1 MLVCFAETVDSTVR
15 GNGGV
20 QQIPASP
27 LQGRLLDSTPSIY
40 RDETRLKTT
49 EGYDRTA
56 PVLSEGTITDSTPGS
71 AVNHYT
77 PSIEEGTILSSVSSY
92 RSIAEP
98 PPGLFLPPL
107 FYILFLYIICIL
119 AEELHV
125 YSKCSRADI
134 ACLYHHNSWFLSCRI
149 YREQL
154 KKNATLEMQ

>member
-1 MLVCFAETVDSTVR
+1 MLVCFVETVDSTVH

-20 QQIPASP
+20 QPIPASP

-92 RSIAEP
+92 RSIAER
-98 PPGLFLPPL
+98 PPGLFLPP
-107 FYILFLYIICIL
+107 FLYFIFI
-119 AEELHV
+119 
-125 YSKCSRADI
+125 YYWYFRR
-134 ACLYHHNSWFLSCRI
+134 RI
-149 YREQL
+149 
-154 KKNATLEMQ
+154 TCMQYIHKG